1 MKIKHQTVQNLTAG
15 QMKELISAVAE
26 GIPSNL
32 SQETA
37 QYWIGKKKKL
47 SAEIRKILV
56 GQDKNQ
62 YADLI
67 QDWQNFYHSLSIDCD
82 LSDIRIPDDPGGFDR
97 VIIMVQGITP
107 QAVFNLCQKEF
118 KCWKWTD
125 KNLDEVITS
134 DRTTKDNAYAIRIRN
149 SVEADKELKNLSAN
163 QLKEQ
168 NIPGITL
175 EERLIYEIK
184 FFKETGKH
192 LDIQN
197 ITLCA
202 GSRFDAGDVP
212 YVYWSPNDGKLSVYW
227 CNPGNRYDYLCARQA
242 VS

>member
-1 MKIKHQTVQNLTAG
+1 
-15 QMKELISAVAE
+15 
-26 GIPSNL
+26 
-32 SQETA
+32 
-37 QYWIGKKKKL
+37 
-47 SAEIRKILV
+47 
-56 GQDKNQ
+56 
-62 YADLI
+62 

-97 VIIMVQGITP
+97 VIIMAQGITP
-107 QAVFNLCQKEF
+107 QAVFDLCQKEF

-125 KNLDEVITS
+125 KNLDEIITS
-134 DRTTKDNAYAIRIRN
+134 DRTTKDSTYAIRIRN

-192 LDIQN
+192 LDIKN
-197 ITLCA
+197 VTLCS
-202 GSRFDAGDVP
+202 GSRDAGGDVP
-212 YVYWSPNDGKLSVYW
+212 CVDWLPFFGKMRVYW
-227 CNPGNRYDYLCARQA
+227 CYPDHRHGGRRSRQA